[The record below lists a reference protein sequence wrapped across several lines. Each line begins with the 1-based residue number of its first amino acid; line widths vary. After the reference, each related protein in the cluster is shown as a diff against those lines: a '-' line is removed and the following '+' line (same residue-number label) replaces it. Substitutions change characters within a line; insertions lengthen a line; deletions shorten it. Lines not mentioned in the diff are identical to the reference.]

1 MTPNPRRP
9 TWWPLQLLCLVCL
22 WATPVPRAAAECGQ
36 ITNWSQAD
44 FAAALF
50 PTVIAINAPG
60 TLPGNP
66 PGTGLATSIAA
77 VPQPAGAR
85 TLANNTSI
93 TIYSLATA
101 ANAAAYYAYRRAQTV
116 LPTVHEQAGQ
126 VFAVTGT
133 LRQGSLT
140 DLYLTAL
147 YGSTVVLVAGYADA
161 SQPMASGGAVSL
173 YLGLLGQAKT
183 LVDSKCGQANRAP
196 TIALAPD
203 PAAAPA
209 FQEVMTSDHEFEIRI
224 DDPDGIG
231 DIDPAS
237 LRVWVAGIDKTR
249 HFLETVAAHPSRLR
263 QLGTA
268 TGVTY
273 FLRPD
278 SQRLMTDFNYFNI
291 QWNGKWPVSLGICD
305 RQGACAR
312 ADYTIYFG
320 PYFATTP
327 ATFLGQPGGACAGAN
342 NQLPIA
348 YILGNSGYD
357 SPYADLY
364 IGLQRVGDGALWTY
378 GRIDIGANAWH
389 SPEIVR
395 VWSWPNALSGARI
408 VSPQEAVLTMLPG
421 PTSPSVLAGEYRFLT
436 TAAEPDA
443 IDLLLVTRPA
453 VICGR

>member
-1 MTPNPRRP
+1 MPPNSRRP
-9 TWWPLQLLCLVCL
+9 TWWPLQLLCLVLL
-22 WATPVPRAAAECGQ
+22 WAAPVPRAAAECGQ
-36 ITNWSQAD
+36 ITTWSQAD

-66 PGTGLATSIAA
+66 SGTGPATSIAA
-77 VPQPAGAR
+77 VPQPAGVR

-93 TIYSLATA
+93 TIYSLASA

-116 LPTVHEQAGQ
+116 LPAVHEQAGE

-140 DLYLTAL
+140 DLYLTAR
-147 YGSTVVLVAGYADA
+147 YGSTVILVAGYADA
-161 SQPMASGGAVSL
+161 SQTMASGSAVSL
-173 YLGLLGQAKT
+173 YLGLLGQAQA

-196 TIALAPD
+196 TISLAPD

-209 FQEVMTSDHEFEIRI
+209 FQEVMTSGHEFEIRV

-263 QLGTA
+263 QVGTA
-268 TGVTY
+268 TGVTF

-278 SQRLMTDFNYFNI
+278 PQRLMTDLNYFNI

-320 PYFATTP
+320 PYFAITP
-327 ATFLGQPGGACAGAN
+327 ATFLGQPGGACVGAG
-342 NQLPIA
+342 NQLPIV
-348 YILGNSGYD
+348 YILGNSGYG
-357 SPYADLY
+357 SQFVDLY
-364 IGLQRVGDGALWTY
+364 IGLQRSSDGALWTY

-389 SPEIVR
+389 SPEIVW
-395 VWSWPNALSGARI
+395 VWNWPDAPSGVRI
-408 VSPQEAVLTMLPG
+408 VSPREAVLTMQAG
-421 PTSPSVLAGEYRFLT
+421 PTSPSVAAGEYGFLT
-436 TAAEPDA
+436 VAVEPDA
-443 IDLLLVTRPA
+443 TDLLLVARTA